1 VDFSKLTDRE
11 RLVAEQAVLTMRALE
26 RAGEAAPWG
35 KGMESLEAVI
45 HDKGFEHLRT
55 MLSLA
60 ANARPE
66 AQKKGPVS
74 GRAPRAAGGA
84 SSRSCSRRPC

>member
-1 VDFSKLTDRE
+1 MDFAKLTDRE

-26 RAGEAAPWG
+26 QAGEAAPWG
-35 KGMESLEAVI
+35 RGMEALERVI

-66 AQKKGPVS
+66 AQKRGLVS
-74 GRAPRAAGGA
+74 GRASGVVDAG
-84 SSRSCSRRPC
+84 SSKSCSPRSC

>member
-1 VDFSKLTDRE
+1 MDFSKLTDRE

-26 RAGEAAPWG
+26 QAGDAAPWG
-35 KGMESLEAVI
+35 KGMESLESVI

-66 AQKKGPVS
+66 AQKKGLVS
-74 GRAPRAAGGA
+74 GRAARAAGGE
-84 SSRSCSRRPC
+84 SSKSCSNGRC